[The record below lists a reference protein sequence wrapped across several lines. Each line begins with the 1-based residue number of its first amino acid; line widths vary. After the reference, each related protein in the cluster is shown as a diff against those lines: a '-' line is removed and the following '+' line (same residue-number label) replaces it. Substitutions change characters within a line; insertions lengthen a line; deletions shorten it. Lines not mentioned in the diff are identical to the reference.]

1 MHGID
6 EISANGL
13 YDLSINGL
21 DILFINFFPHEVNGL
36 HEFSIT
42 GLKILPINVCH
53 HDVRECVELMSESGL
68 PGLNGLWLEYYLN
81 GMNGLNVLGP

>member
-1 MHGID
+1 MHSIY

-13 YDLSINGL
+13 YGLSVNDL
-21 DILFINFFPHEVNGL
+21 DILFINFCPHEVNGL
-36 HEFSIT
+36 HGLSIT
-42 GLKILPINVCH
+42 DLKILPINVCH

-81 GMNGLNVLGP
+81 GMNGLNVLEP